1 VTPTVQLLIYFL
13 ILLAILLG
21 GYLFKRYGLE
31 FLQGRTQAARKLKIE
46 ETRMLGNRQFLVVA
60 SYEHTRVLLGVSP
73 GRIDYLCRLEPGL
86 GPDVEE
92 SSSDE
97 GKGNEF
103 SSLLPETPQ

>member
-1 VTPTVQLLIYFL
+1 VTPTEQLLIYFL

-31 FLQGRTQAARKLKIE
+31 FLQGRSQGDRKLKIE
-46 ETRMLGNRQFLVVA
+46 EMRMLGNRQFLVVA
-60 SYEHTRVLLGVSP
+60 SYEQTKVLLGVSP

-92 SSSDE
+92 NHSGE
-97 GKGNEF
+97 GKGNDF